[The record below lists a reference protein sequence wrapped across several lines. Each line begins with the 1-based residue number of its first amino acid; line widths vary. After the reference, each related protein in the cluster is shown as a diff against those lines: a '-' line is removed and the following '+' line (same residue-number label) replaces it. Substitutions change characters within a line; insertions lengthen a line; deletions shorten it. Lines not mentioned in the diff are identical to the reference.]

1 MYYADMGVAN
11 SKAKNYVTELLFIAG
26 ISNKYLLAIWAQLF
40 KTNDVVSQYFVKI
53 SIANI

>member
-1 MYYADMGVAN
+1 MYYADMDVAN